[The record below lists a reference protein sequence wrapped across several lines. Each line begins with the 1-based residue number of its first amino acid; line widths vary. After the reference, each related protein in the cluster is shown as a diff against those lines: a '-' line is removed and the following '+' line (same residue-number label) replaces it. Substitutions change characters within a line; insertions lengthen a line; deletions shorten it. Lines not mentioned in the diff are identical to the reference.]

1 MLLQDF
7 LRNNGNRSGGT
18 IEDLTAQYA
27 IKTSRH
33 SKYNNLVLF
42 KYDMIE
48 SPMAEPIVQE
58 CRGVILDENNDWAVV
73 SRPFDKFFN
82 HGEGHAKELDWK
94 TTKIQEK
101 VDGSLMTIYVYDS
114 SWHVASSGTPDA
126 GGLVNDFGFSFAELF
141 WKTLEQYDVTL
152 PKKDC
157 GICFMFELTS
167 QYNKIVVRHSK
178 PSLTL
183 LGARDLTTQK
193 EIKPSEALRLLES
206 WDPERRTGN
215 RATFD
220 KLQAV
225 KEFPLTS
232 YEEIYAT
239 FPSID
244 PLSME
249 GYIAVCVDADGNFNR
264 QKIKSPAYVA
274 LHHMRDSLGSQKAL
288 VIVALN
294 GEIDEV
300 GVAFPEYLNSLKD
313 IKARI
318 YDLVVELETAYDK
331 IKHIPV
337 QKDFAI
343 AACTTRCS
351 SALFAVRG
359 GKSTSIRSHIQKMNI
374 DSVMSL
380 LGYK

>member
-7 LRNNGNRSGGT
+7 LLNGGT
-18 IEDLTAQYA
+18 IEDLATKFA
-27 IKTSRH
+27 IKINRH

-48 SPMAEPIVQE
+48 SPMGEALVQE
-58 CRGVILDENNDWAVV
+58 CRGVILDESDRWRII

-82 HGEGHAKELDWK
+82 HGEGHAKELDWS

-101 VDGSLMTIYVYDS
+101 VDGSLMTIYEYDNT
-114 SWHVASSGTPDA
+114 WHVASSGTADA
-126 GGLVNDFGFSFAELF
+126 VGLVNDFGFSFAELF
-141 WKTLEQYDVTL
+141 WKTFNQYDILIPNKNVNM
-152 PKKDC
+152 
-157 GICFMFELTS
+157 CFMFELCS
-167 QYNKIVVRHSK
+167 QYNKIVVRHSA

-183 LGARDLTTQK
+183 LGGRSVSTQK
-193 EIKPSEALRLLES
+193 EVTPSEALKFFQP
-206 WDPERRTGN
+206 WDPERRTDS
-215 RATFD
+215 RRTFD
-220 KLQAV
+220 KLHAV

-249 GYIAVCVDADGNFNR
+249 GYIAVDANFNR

-300 GVAFPEYLNSLKD
+300 GVAFPEYLDYLKD
-313 IKARI
+313 AKSKI

-331 IKHIPV
+331 IKHIPI
-337 QKDFAI
+337 QKDFALQAI
-343 AACTTRCS
+343 KTRCS
-351 SALFAVRG
+351 SALFSLRG
-359 GKSTSIRSHIQKMNI
+359 GKATSVRTYLQKMNI
-374 DSVMSL
+374 DSVMGL

>member
-1 MLLQDF
+1 MILQDF
-7 LRNNGNRSGGT
+7 LRSNS
-18 IEDLTAQYA
+18 IEDLTTKYA
-27 IKTSRH
+27 VKTNRH
-33 SKYNNLVLF
+33 PLYNNLVLF

-48 SPMAEPIVQE
+48 SPMAEAIVQE
-58 CRGVILDENNDWAVV
+58 CRGVILDESNAWAIV

-82 HGEGHAKELDWK
+82 HGEGHAKELDWN
-94 TTKIQEK
+94 TTKVQEK
-101 VDGSLMTIYVYDS
+101 VDGSLMTIYVYDNK
-114 SWHVASSGTPDA
+114 WHVASSGTADA

-141 WKTLEQYDVTL
+141 WKTFDQYDIVL

-157 GICFMFELTS
+157 NMSFMFELCS
-167 QYNKIVVRHSK
+167 QYNKIVVRHST

-183 LGARDLTTQK
+183 LGARNLTTQQ
-193 EIKPSEALRLLES
+193 EMTPSDALKFFES
-206 WDPERRTGN
+206 WDPERRLDV
-215 RATFD
+215 RRTFD
-220 KLQAV
+220 KLKAV
-225 KEFPLTS
+225 REFPLTS
-232 YEEIYAT
+232 FEEIFAT

-249 GYIAVCVDADGNFNR
+249 GYIGVDAKFNR

-288 VIVALN
+288 VTVALN

-300 GVAFPEYLNSLKD
+300 GVAFPEYLDSLKD
-313 IKARI
+313 AKARI

-337 QKDFAI
+337 QKDFALE
-343 AACTTRCS
+343 ATKTRCS
-351 SALFAVRG
+351 SALFSVRG
-359 GKSTSIRSHIQKMNI
+359 GKSSSIRSHIQNMNI
-374 DSVMSL
+374 DSVMNL

>member
-1 MLLQDF
+1 MLLQNF
-7 LRNNGNRSGGT
+7 LRTGGT
-18 IEDLTAQYA
+18 IEDLAIKFA
-27 IKTSRH
+27 IKTNRH

-58 CRGVILDENNDWAVV
+58 CRGVILDENANWDVV

-82 HGEGHAKELDWK
+82 HGEGHAKDLDWN

-101 VDGSLMTIYVYDS
+101 VDGSLMTIYVYDNL
-114 SWHVASSGTPDA
+114 WQVATSGTADA
-126 GGLVNDFGFSFAELF
+126 SGLVNDFGFSFADLF
-141 WKTLEQYDVTL
+141 WKTFDQYDIVL
-152 PKKDC
+152 PNKKDHRYS
-157 GICFMFELTS
+157 FMFELTS
-167 QYNKIVVRHSK
+167 QYNKIVVRHST

-183 LGARDLTTQK
+183 LGARNLITQK
-193 EIKPSEALRLLES
+193 EIPVQEALKLLTS
-206 WDPERRTGN
+206 WDPEKRLDSRR
-215 RATFD
+215 AFD

-225 KEFPLTS
+225 KEFPLS
-232 YEEIYAT
+232 SFEEIFAT

-249 GYIAVCVDADGNFNR
+249 GYVGVDADFNR

-288 VIVALN
+288 VTVALN

-300 GVAFPEYLNSLKD
+300 GVAFPEYLDELRNA
-313 IKARI
+313 KAKI

-331 IKHIPV
+331 IKDIPI
-337 QKDFAI
+337 QKDFALEAI
-343 AACTTRCS
+343 KTRCS
-351 SALFAVRG
+351 SALFSLRG
-359 GKSTSIRSHIQKMNI
+359 GKSKSIRSHIQNMNI